1 MSSTVIAWLLLAAS
15 IVSEVIG
22 TIALKHSHGFAKLLP
37 TLGAGSCFL
46 LAIWLM
52 SLSLKHIE
60 MSITYAVW
68 AGSATAILALV
79 GIALY
84 GESINMFKLVGM
96 LMVVGGVIVLNL
108 DSYVN

>member
-1 MSSTVIAWLLLAAS
+1 MSNTVIAWLLLAAS

-37 TLGAGSCFL
+37 TLGAASCFL

-60 MSITYAVW
+60 MGITYAVW

-84 GESINMFKLVGM
+84 GESISMFKLIGM
-96 LMVVGGVIVLNL
+96 VMLIGGVIVLNL
-108 DSYVN
+108 DSANV